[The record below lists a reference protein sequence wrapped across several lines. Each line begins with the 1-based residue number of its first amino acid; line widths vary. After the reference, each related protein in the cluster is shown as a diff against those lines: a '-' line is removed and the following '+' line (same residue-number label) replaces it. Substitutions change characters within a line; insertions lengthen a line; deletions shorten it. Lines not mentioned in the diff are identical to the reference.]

1 MEPFAK
7 STQFAFVDP
16 VVTGPLERSKRSL
29 LSPLSTDP
37 LDARLSSSSHSGRF
51 TAFNETA
58 TPPPI
63 DGSLVQIQPLAQN
76 LGSLIGQRQLSGSL
90 NASNP
95 YDVYRFDIPT
105 TTGLTSV
112 NLAGT
117 GTNVITS
124 EALVVL
130 VEDRNNNGRVDAG
143 EAFEGSSTSPVRRP
157 YGPGTYYVVVYFTNG
172 ALDYTLTLETD
183 FAGNTLATAA
193 NLGPLSARQSFQDA
207 ISINDGED
215 FYRFSVDTESDFT
228 LLLDNLTADANVQLV
243 QDLNNNRV
251 VEDSEILQASANPGI
266 TAEAIARRLAPGT
279 YFVRILPGAGVSTNY
294 TLTLSFDQAGNALSS
309 ARSLDFLSEVQSFY
323 DFLDSADPEDAYR
336 FEVFTESNL
345 SLLVEG
351 FSDLASIQLV
361 RDGNGNGIVEAE
373 EILATSAN
381 LVGTRIATLGSSLA
395 IGTCFIRV
403 LPSTP
408 AASATNYRL
417 DILVTGADQAGNDLL
432 SPRDIGLSSIA
443 TSFTDWVD
451 GADPN
456 DFYRFSL
463 INTSTVNL
471 TLDSLIADAN
481 LQLIQDLN
489 ENGIIDSNEIL
500 QTSANPGIAPEIINP
515 LLGAGT
521 YFVRVYPASGATNY
535 RLTASMVSLM
545 DLAGNNLNDARLV
558 NLNGAATTFADQIG
572 NSDLEDYYRFN
583 IANDGSTLNLLLDG
597 LTADTNAQLIQDL
610 NSDGLVDSNEILDVA
625 VGTGS
630 TKILNRPLSAG
641 TYFVR
646 IVGTTPNISTD
657 YTLSLSLDQA
667 GNTPNLARP
676 IQLNGTSNILS
687 DWVSIADTVDYYQ
700 ISLSTSTNLSLVLN
714 GLSTDVNFR
723 LLDSAGSLIQDS
735 TRAEDGTRSLNRIE
749 LPGTYLIE
757 ISSLGGNT
765 NYRLQVDA
773 PPVDNAGNTLANA
786 LDLGSL
792 RGNQTFSDFIS
803 NFDRE
808 EFYRFNVD
816 AAGLLNVQLTNLVAD
831 ANLFLIQ
838 DLNNNGI
845 IDSDEFLQ
853 SSINSGTIAESIT
866 QSLTPGTY
874 FIYVLQGSSNANT
887 SYSLSLA
894 FDQVGNTLATP
905 LDITVDATNRS
916 FSDFVSATGTDTDDF
931 YRFTLATDQTLNL
944 ALTTFNQSIGVQ
956 LIQDLNGNGVVDSN
970 EVLQAQGTTGTAV
983 ISFSRT
989 LAAGTYW
996 LRIVS
1001 GEGDANYT
1009 ITVSTSPIDWL
1020 GLNLRDLDLI
1030 NLARTSLA
1038 DGQLNRNEVISL
1050 LQTTKD
1056 GGVITATELAD
1067 LRLLVSNSQLLGM
1080 PDYVRILADRV
1091 VNLNPANQ
1099 FYQGARLGSLL
1110 DSGDSATKLELL
1122 IGKWFLGRDRPLARS
1137 TDGQTTYSYRL
1148 ASGALFQNGIS
1159 YTDVQQGDLAD
1170 CYLLAAL
1177 AATALRSP
1185 DSIQNMFVDNGD
1197 GTYTIR
1203 FFNNGVA
1210 DYITVDRYLPTTAL
1224 GTFAYAGFDTF
1235 YNSPGNELWVAL
1247 IEKAYAQI
1255 SELGWLGQDN
1265 INSYQG
1271 IAVGSETIALNQITN
1286 RNTTGP
1292 KPINF
1297 AELVNAF
1304 SAGQMVFVDSN
1315 PTNVAL
1321 NIVPGHEYVV
1331 VDYNPTTQ
1339 RVTLFN
1345 PWGIGDHLFSGSN
1358 RPGLVEL
1365 SEAELAIS
1373 FATLSYTAI
1382 PAPVA

>member
-7 STQFAFVDP
+7 STQAAFTDP
-16 VVTGPLERSKRSL
+16 IVTQTSGRLKRSL
-29 LSPLSTDP
+29 LSPLTTDP
-37 LDARLSSSSHSGRF
+37 LDVGFSASSHSARF
-51 TAFNETA
+51 NPFNETA

-76 LGSLIGQRQLSGSL
+76 LGALIGRGQASGSL

-95 YDVYRFDIPT
+95 YDVYRFDIAT
-105 TTGLTSV
+105 KTGITGV
-112 NLAGT
+112 NLVGT

-130 VEDRNNNGRVDAG
+130 VEDRNNNGRVDSG

-157 YGPGTYYVVVYFTNG
+157 YGPGTYYVVVYSNG

-183 FAGNTLATAA
+183 FAGNTLASAA
-193 NLGPLSARQSFQDA
+193 NLGALSGRQSFQDA
-207 ISINDGED
+207 VSTIDGQD
-215 FYRFSVDTESDFT
+215 LYRFSVDTEGDFT
-228 LLLDNLTADANVQLV
+228 LRLDNLTADANVQLV
-243 QDLNNNRV
+243 QDPNSNGV
-251 VEDSEILQASANPGI
+251 VEDSEILQASANPGT
-266 TAEAIARRLAPGT
+266 TADGIARRLTPGT
-279 YFVRILPGAGVSTNY
+279 YFVRILPGTGASTNY
-294 TLTLSFDQAGNALSS
+294 TLTLTFDQAGNTLSS
-309 ARSLDFLSEVQSFY
+309 ARSLDFLSETRSFY
-323 DFLDSADPEDAYR
+323 DFLDSADPEDFYR
-336 FEVFTESNL
+336 FEVFSESNL

-351 FSDLASIQLV
+351 FSELASIQLI
-361 RDGNGNGIVEAE
+361 RDSNGNGIVETG
-373 EILATSAN
+373 EILATSTN
-381 LVGTRIATLGSSLA
+381 LTGTRIATLNSSLA
-395 IGTCFIRV
+395 IGTYFVRV

-408 AASATNYRL
+408 AASPTNYRL
-417 DILVTGADQAGNDLL
+417 DILVTGSDQAGNNLL
-432 SPRDIGLSSIA
+432 NPRDIGLSSIA
-443 TSFTDWVD
+443 TSFTDWV
-451 GADPN
+451 GSTDPD
-456 DFYRFSL
+456 DFYRFAL
-463 INTSTVNL
+463 TTTSTVRL

-489 ENGIIDSNEIL
+489 EDGIIDSNEIL
-500 QTSANPGIAPEIINP
+500 LTSANPGIAPETINP

-521 YFVRVYPASGATNY
+521 YFIRVYLTGGATNY
-535 RLTASMVSLM
+535 RLTASTVSLL
-545 DLAGNNLNDARLV
+545 DQAGNNLNDARLV
-558 NLNGAATTFADQIG
+558 NLNGVAATFADQIG

-583 IANDGSTLNLLLDG
+583 IANDGSKLNLLLDR
-597 LTADTNAQLIQDL
+597 LSANANAQLIQDL

-625 VGTGS
+625 IGTGS
-630 TKILNRPLSAG
+630 TKILNRLLNAG
-641 TYFVR
+641 NYFVR
-646 IVGTTPNISTD
+646 IVGATPDISTD

-667 GNTPNLARP
+667 GNAPNLARP

-687 DWVSIADTVDYYQ
+687 DWVGIADTVDYYQ
-700 ISLSTSTNLSLVLN
+700 ITLSTSTNLSLLLN

-723 LLDSAGSLIQDS
+723 LLDSAGNLIQDS
-735 TRAEDGTRSLNRIE
+735 TRTENGTRSLNRIE

-757 ISSLGGNT
+757 ISSPGGNT

-773 PPVDNAGNTLANA
+773 PPADNAGNTLADA

-792 RGNQTFSDFIS
+792 RGAQTFNDFIS
-803 NFDRE
+803 NLDRE
-808 EFYRFNVD
+808 DFHRFNVD

-874 FIYVLQGSSNANT
+874 FIYILQGSSNAST
-887 SYSLSLA
+887 PYSLSVA
-894 FDQVGNTLATP
+894 FDPAGNTLATP

-916 FSDFVSATGTDTDDF
+916 FSDFVSATTDTDDF
-931 YRFTLATDQTLNL
+931 YRFTLATNQTLNL
-944 ALTTFNQSIGVQ
+944 ALTTFNQSVGVQ
-956 LIQDLNGNGVVDSN
+956 LIQDLNSNGVVDSN
-970 EVLQAQGTTGTAV
+970 EILQAQGTTGTAV

-996 LRIVS
+996 LRVVPS
-1001 GEGDANYT
+1001 EGGANYT
-1009 ITVSTSPIDWL
+1009 MTVSTSPIDWL

-1067 LRLLVSNSQLLGM
+1067 LRLLVSNSQLLGI

-1091 VNLNPANQ
+1091 VNSNPANQ

-1110 DSGDSATKLELL
+1110 DSGDSAAKLELL
-1122 IGKWFLGRDRPLARS
+1122 ISKWFLGRDRPVARS
-1137 TDGQTTYSYRL
+1137 TDGQTTYTYRL

-1159 YTDVQQGDLAD
+1159 YTDVRQGDLAD

-1185 DSIQNMFVDNGD
+1185 DVIQNMFIDNGD

-1203 FFNNGVA
+1203 FYNNGVA
-1210 DYITVDRYLPTTAL
+1210 NYITVDRYLPTTAL

-1235 YNSPGNELWVAL
+1235 YNNPGNELWVAL

-1271 IAVGSETIALNQITN
+1271 IASGSETVALNQITN
-1286 RNTTGP
+1286 RRTTGP
-1292 KPINF
+1292 NPLNF
-1297 AELVNAF
+1297 AQLVSAF
-1304 SAGQMVFVDSN
+1304 STGQMVFVDSN
-1315 PTNVAL
+1315 PVNVAP

-1345 PWGIGDHLFSGSN
+1345 PWGIGDHLFAGSN

-1365 SEAELAIS
+1365 SEVELAAS
-1373 FATLSYTAI
+1373 FATLSYTA
-1382 PAPVA
+1382 A